1 MWQTIC
7 VYLPAR
13 TQVER
18 ASLAQRL
25 HEALNNSTFD
35 PEVVDIGLSFLPY
48 LTGEEALLVLEER
61 RDLVMRHLEC
71 LNMEVADGCDV
82 GDVQMLMKDHVRT
95 LLEAERQW
103 LGRTIERLRM
113 AQAPLKLLGGGN
125 SDCGMG

>member
-18 ASLAQRL
+18 ARLAQHL
-25 HEALNNSTFD
+25 HEALNNSTCD

-48 LTGEEALLVLEER
+48 LTSEEALLVLEER

-71 LNMEVADGCDV
+71 LHMEATDEGDKCAAD
-82 GDVQMLMKDHVRT
+82 DVQMLMKDHIRT
-95 LLEAERQW
+95 LLEAEQQW
-103 LGRTIERLRM
+103 LGRTIERLRT
-113 AQAPLKLLGGGN
+113 AQVLKMI
-125 SDCGMG
+125 S